1 MEKLNITVL
10 YVDNDIDRAE
20 EFLNYFE
27 EKIEAIIYAHN
38 GKEALDK
45 IISNNID
52 LIITYEKVPI
62 LNAYNLLSEIR
73 KFDEFLNAI
82 IITQNCDLKMLKQI
96 SKIDILNDYINYP
109 FKNEDLFELIKHN
122 IKKVN
127 FQKDKK
133 ETLNLYKQYQ
143 NALDLSAIVSKT
155 DTKGIITYVNYKFC
169 QISGYSKEELLG
181 KPHNIVRHP
190 DMPKEVFE
198 DMWRTIKAK
207 MVFHGIIK
215 NLKKDGSS
223 YYVDTTVMPI
233 LDNLGNIIEYIA
245 IRFDITELE
254 ESIIEAKKANRAKT
268 IFLANMSHEIR
279 TPLNGILGF
288 IKLLKEEELTSKQ
301 KQYINII
308 DTSANTLLHTINE
321 ILDMSKIQSG
331 KFDLEFIKF
340 DLFETLNNVQNLF
353 IARANEK
360 NIEFVLDI
368 DNDLPHTI
376 ISDEIKLKQVLS
388 NLIGNAIKFTS
399 ENGKVKLSAKILDK
413 NEEKVKVK
421 FSVSDTGIGISKE
434 AQNKIFEPFMQAE
447 NSTTRKFGGTGLG
460 LAISKEIVKLLGG
473 ELKLESEVNKGT
485 TFYFEL
491 EFDYSNEI
499 IEKSDEVN
507 FEKEYDGKVLVAEDN
522 IINQQLIEALFDK
535 RKIEIIIVENGKLA
549 VQESEKEKF
558 DIIFLDINMP
568 VMDGIEA
575 CKLIKEKKPNIPL
588 IALTANAL
596 PGDREKYL
604 SIGFDGYLSKPI
616 NMKELDKILD
626 NYLKIKTKIKEK
638 EELTKIDEEKL
649 EENTTKEISK
659 QQMDE
664 IEIEKNNEEVD
675 ELEKIKEEEILEV
688 FEEENTQ
695 KDDNKN
701 LFNKSKAIERLGIPQ
716 ELYDKILSNYIT
728 KYNKEIEELEKFIFE
743 KDFDNIRLQAHKIK
757 GASSNLSIDG
767 VASVAKE
774 IEDAAEQ
781 KIETDYENLLE
792 KLKKYGKELNEY
804 NNNN

>member
-1 MEKLNITVL
+1 MGKLNITIL

-20 EFLNYFE
+20 EFISYFE
-27 EKIEAIIYAHN
+27 EKIESIIYAHN
-38 GKEALDK
+38 GKVALDK
-45 IISNNID
+45 IVSNNVD
-52 LIITYEKVPI
+52 LVITYEKVPI

-82 IITQNCDLKMLKQI
+82 IIIQNCDFNLLKQI
-96 SKIDILNDYINYP
+96 SRIDILNDYISYP
-109 FKNEDLFELIKHN
+109 FDFDELYKIIEQN
-122 IKKVN
+122 IEKVES
-127 FQKDKK
+127 QKDKK

-155 DTKGIITYVNYKFC
+155 DTKGVITYVNHKFC
-169 QISGYSKEELLG
+169 EISGYSKEELLG

-190 DMPKEVFE
+190 DMPKEIFE

-245 IRFDITELE
+245 IRFDITDLE
-254 ESIIEAKKANRAKT
+254 ESVIEAKKANRAKT

-288 IKLLKEEELTSKQ
+288 IKLLKEESLSPKQ
-301 KQYINII
+301 KQYVNII

-331 KFDLEFIKF
+331 KFELESVKF

-360 NIEFVLDI
+360 NIEFILDI
-368 DNDLPHTI
+368 DNDLPYTV

-388 NLIGNAIKFTS
+388 NLTGNAIKFTP

-413 NEEKVKVK
+413 NDKKVKVK

-473 ELKLESEVNKGT
+473 ELKLESEVGKGT

-491 EFDYSNEI
+491 EFDYSDEI
-499 IEKSDEVN
+499 IEKEEEVIL
-507 FEKEYDGKVLVAEDN
+507 KSGYQGKILIAEDN
-522 IINQQLIEALFDK
+522 EINQQLIKALFEQ
-535 RKIEIIIVENGKLA
+535 REVSINIVENGKLA
-549 VQESEKEKF
+549 VEAVGKEKY
-558 DIIFLDINMP
+558 DLIFLDINMP
-568 VMDGIEA
+568 IMDGMEA
-575 CKLIKEKKPNIPL
+575 CKLIKETGLNTPV

-596 PGDREKYL
+596 SGDREKYL
-604 SIGFDGYLSKPI
+604 SIGFDGYLAKPI
-616 NMKELDKILD
+616 DIKELDNILD
-626 NYLKIKTKIKEK
+626 SYLKKVDVKE
-638 EELTKIDEEKL
+638 
-649 EENTTKEISK
+649 
-659 QQMDE
+659 
-664 IEIEKNNEEVD
+664 NEEVKDQEKQVNDKVLLTKGVEDREID
-675 ELEKIKEEEILEV
+675 ELEKIDEKEILEV
-688 FEEENTQ
+688 LDEK
-695 KDDNKN
+695 KDDDEI
-701 LFNKSKAIERLGIPQ
+701 LFDKSKAIERLGIPQ
-716 ELYDKILSNYIT
+716 ELYNKILYNYIA
-728 KYNKEIEELEKFIFE
+728 KFDKEIEELEKFILE
-743 KDFDNIRLQAHKIK
+743 KDFDNIRLQSHKIK

-767 VASVAKE
+767 VASIAKE
-774 IEDAAEQ
+774 IENAAEQ
-781 KIETDYENLLE
+781 KLEIDYNSLLE
-792 KLKKYGKELNEY
+792 KLKKYGKALNGY
-804 NNNN
+804 SPNN